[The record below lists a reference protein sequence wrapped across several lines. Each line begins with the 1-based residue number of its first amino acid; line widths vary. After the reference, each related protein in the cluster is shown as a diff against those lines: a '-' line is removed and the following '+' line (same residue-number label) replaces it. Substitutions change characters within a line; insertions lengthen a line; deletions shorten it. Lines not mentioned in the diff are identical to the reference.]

1 MWMIAV
7 FETLCN
13 WWIWTFGHG
22 AGLLVPPFIVPHCVD
37 ILSVVSLCGPQT
49 VSFPAC
55 SSVCAAAT
63 FLQRC
68 VNQVSSQ
75 AWLSAAGMWLSLYLL
90 SRLCPQSLHSHHQSS
105 ISPPS
110 SLYMLSRLCSVWTY
124 ATLHHPPSSIHPPPS
139 SIFTPGPTNIH
150 YSCIHPPSSPPSSL
164 HPGHRAATDW
174 SHRQG
179 SSWLADDTDV
189 HRQTEPDDLNWMVS
203 TPLHGHLY
211 IICPSWTSSHHPSI
225 FCPPSSALHLLPIT
239 VGLHRPLAVQ
249 CSVQSIK
256 SWGSRYDPWGTPE
269 EHI

>member
-1 MWMIAV
+1 MYDIKIMFMYNKTFMFINTNVCSYIKYNNNNMSLYNKTCLLMWMIAV

-150 YSCIHPPSSPPSSL
+150 
-164 HPGHRAATDW
+164 
-174 SHRQG
+174 
-179 SSWLADDTDV
+179 
-189 HRQTEPDDLNWMVS
+189 
-203 TPLHGHLY
+203 
-211 IICPSWTSSHHPSI
+211 
-225 FCPPSSALHLLPIT
+225 
-239 VGLHRPLAVQ
+239 
-249 CSVQSIK
+249 
-256 SWGSRYDPWGTPE
+256 
-269 EHI
+269 